1 MQNSS
6 RPLRASV
13 RRLSGAVVLVV
24 IGIASPALAKPVAD
38 NLDVGRTL
46 SVMVMGQIKPRCQI
60 EGGANIDFGE
70 LNGGERAVA
79 LFDLDCNVPFDI
91 GVVST
96 RGGLAHVTK
105 PQGEGPYAGVLPYDV
120 LLTVPT
126 RAPQPSIL
134 RAAFTSQGGGRASSG
149 DGIAVGGGKI
159 EFRTHRPSGAGL
171 LAGEY
176 TETLTVTVS
185 PRV

>member
-1 MQNSS
+1 M
-6 RPLRASV
+6 
-13 RRLSGAVVLVV
+13 SGAVALVV